1 MARSKR
7 KASYRRLILDNT
19 EDIDD
24 FESMEKE
31 TTTPLATK
39 NTAGC
44 SKAESVL
51 GLPISKGKLTNED
64 NVVDD
69 LVNMGFDVEMLEG
82 VEGNQEIATS
92 EGKKDTHKKAEEDT
106 LKVNAHEKKK
116 AKTTKEDEKNEHMCQ
131 GSNSKQDSTKEENKE
146 ENPCPME
153 IASSSNTGPTNP
165 GGDKPEVTPDDD
177 GFSEI

>member
-82 VEGNQEIATS
+82 VEG
-92 EGKKDTHKKAEEDT
+92 
-106 LKVNAHEKKK
+106 
-116 AKTTKEDEKNEHMCQ
+116 
-131 GSNSKQDSTKEENKE
+131 SNSKQDSTKEENKE

-177 GFSEI
+177 